1 MGRFDSCVGPQ
12 NEPCMAQSHA
22 ARCAATESRET
33 GQKEHGTMK
42 EINVESSA
50 GKKYGHVP
58 GHQYHD
64 VDVTIDR
71 SAAGRWTVEIIETW
85 GSCQGRD
92 EEHGRKTV
100 MACGRSLEEAVEKVT
115 ARAEGADINRSYLVQ
130 ALSCARSEEHT

>member
-1 MGRFDSCVGPQ
+1 
-12 NEPCMAQSHA
+12 
-22 ARCAATESRET
+22 
-33 GQKEHGTMK
+33 MK

-130 ALSCARSEEHT
+130 ALSCAEAEAAEVEEALRDEEQHRKGFGELSQVATELLIAELRSRGGAAA